1 MHEPFKLAF
10 ERADFTKGLRKQ
22 LWDNGG
28 GCVGGG
34 VGGMGDGES
43 IWGRWEVLAGTLD
56 AGNAWLGN
64 ATFAWLTMA
73 LAP

>member
-10 ERADFTKGLRKQ
+10 EGAESAEGLRKQ
-22 LWDNGG
+22 VGAMGG
-28 GCVGGG
+28 YGRRW
-34 VGGMGDGES
+34 GGMGDGES
-43 IWGRWEVLAGTLD
+43 SCGRWEVLAGTLD

-64 ATFAWLTMA
+64 AAVAWLTMA